1 MDRAAAASTGIEWQ
15 LEQVGVGGA
24 AQQHLLGEQLE
35 AHQLEVLDAVPRD
48 HGPRRDPIGAHE
60 DRPEQ
65 VLRALVLL
73 DDLERGAALDGV
85 VHEGDVLAL
94 GHRAIRLA
102 QAVDRFEVALRDK
115 DHHGGR
121 LLDV

>member
-1 MDRAAAASTGIEWQ
+1 M
-15 LEQVGVGGA
+15 
-24 AQQHLLGEQLE
+24 
-35 AHQLEVLDAVPRD
+35 PRD
-48 HGPRRDPIGAHE
+48 HRPRRDSIGAHE

-65 VLRALVLL
+65 VLRALLLL

-102 QAVDRFEVALRDK
+102 QAVLRFEVALRDE

-121 LLDV
+121 FLDV